1 MEGGKLQNHTRHHL
15 ARTILHQRTIITTS
29 LHSKM
34 KGDPVDCL
42 DDSDIWFEC
51 KDHPGTNEFR
61 RVIRFVAEDF
71 QGVDYSRTIY
81 KAIRKELRGRK
92 FVTGETQED
101 LREVPSRVI
110 VATIGTAFE
119 AEQERRE
126 RRRKKRKRERQK
138 YHQEAQEEDASSE
151 HGSEKKERTSK
162 DKKHH
167 KEKKN
172 KVEAE
177 FDVDDIEQQS
187 RRKGSSTAA
196 TEDIFS
202 IDDKLQTSSRDI
214 LDKDS
219 ERDDL
224 QDTDNGKWRF
234 RVSDAVWFLVIVALA
249 VTAWKVGTQVLKN
262 EEEGPS
268 TSIDWTTFADPREGN
283 ASQVSWPSQGGQGIA
298 LEVLNAADESWDKWI
313 ELTVSDWDH
322 GDSNIDPLS
331 LTITRVE
338 RDINCTQVEGKI
350 KLCNGDYGETQWRGL
365 NDLVFI
371 VQTSQI
377 VSSAAR
383 LNEWYLQ
390 KESDDQKL
398 YTVCHELGT
407 SLYFDFHVD
416 APTIA

>member
-1 MEGGKLQNHTRHHL
+1 
-15 ARTILHQRTIITTS
+15 
-29 LHSKM
+29 M
-34 KGDPVDCL
+34 KGDPVDLL
-42 DDSDIWFEC
+42 DDSNIWFEC

-71 QGVDYSRTIY
+71 HGIDYSRAIY

-101 LREVPSRVI
+101 LREVPSRGI
-110 VATIGTAFE
+110 IATIGTAFE

-138 YHQEAQEEDASSE
+138 YCREAKEEDASSQ
-151 HGSEKKERTSK
+151 HSSEKKERKSK
-162 DKKHH
+162 HKKHH

-177 FDVDDIEQQS
+177 FDGDDIEQHS

-196 TEDIFS
+196 TEDTS
-202 IDDKLQTSSRDI
+202 LNYDKLQTSSRDI
-214 LDKDS
+214 LDGDC

-224 QDTDNGKWRF
+224 QDTDNGRWRF
-234 RVSDAVWFLVIVALA
+234 RVSDVVWFLVIVALA
-249 VTAWKVGTQVLKN
+249 VTAWIVGTQVLKN
-262 EEEGPS
+262 KEQRSP
-268 TSIDWTTFADPREGN
+268 TSIDWTAFVDPREGN
-283 ASQVSWPSQGGQGIA
+283 ASQVRWPSQGGQGIA
-298 LEVLNAADESWDKWI
+298 LEVLNAADESWEKWI
-313 ELTVSDWDH
+313 QLTVSDWDH
-322 GDSNIDPLS
+322 GDPNIDPLS

-365 NDLVFI
+365 NDVAYI
-371 VQTSQI
+371 VHTNQI

-407 SLYFDFHVD
+407 SLCFDFHVH
-416 APTIA
+416 APPIA